1 MNAFLNSF
9 FSTLGMLCAC
19 GLCVVVFA
27 IVELIYDMI
36 RNGFTATMFVDHIAS
51 ATSVDHNAN
60 VWTYSET
67 KKTNETKTVGNAN

>member
-19 GLCVVVFA
+19 GLCVAVFA

-36 RNGFTATMFVDHIAS
+36 RNGVAATTFVDHIAS
-51 ATSVDHNAN
+51 AAAVDNNAN
-60 VWTYSET
+60 VWMYSET
-67 KKTNETKTVGNAN
+67 KKTKTERRA

>member
-9 FSTLGMLCAC
+9 FSTLGILCGC
-19 GLCVVVFA
+19 GLCVALFA

-36 RNGFTATMFVDHIAS
+36 RNGITARTFVDHIAS
-51 ATSVDHNAN
+51 IDNNAN

-67 KKTNETKTVGNAN
+67 KKTKSRRSGDAD